1 MSFSLKIF
9 MCTLYMVQTLL
20 ILYLK
25 FHTNISSVV
34 NTSTW
39 QLNKFGWSTCSSK
52 LTAFHIR
59 KWQKS
64 YSIYMV
70 IYKERWMELTI
81 IFIFSGWKGIISYC
95 GRGILFFSSP
105 VRLSR
110 AKYAHIFRKTR
121 TAWSHSFSKTVIIFM
136 NMMTS

>member
-1 MSFSLKIF
+1 MLFSLKIF

-52 LTAFHIR
+52 LIDFHIR
-59 KWQKS
+59 KITK
-64 YSIYMV
+64 
-70 IYKERWMELTI
+70 I
-81 IFIFSGWKGIISYC
+81 IFYLYGNIQRKMNGTKQLFLSFQDGKASSATVVGAFFSFLHLFDSPEQSMHIFSVK
-95 GRGILFFSSP
+95 RGPPGVTPSQK
-105 VRLSR
+105 R
-110 AKYAHIFRKTR
+110 
-121 TAWSHSFSKTVIIFM
+121 
-136 NMMTS
+136 